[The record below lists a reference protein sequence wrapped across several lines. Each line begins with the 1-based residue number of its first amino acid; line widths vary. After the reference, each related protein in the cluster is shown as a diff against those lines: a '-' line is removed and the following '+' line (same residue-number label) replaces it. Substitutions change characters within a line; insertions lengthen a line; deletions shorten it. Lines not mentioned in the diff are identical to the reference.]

1 MKHLKKFLAVAL
13 VCVMALTVLTGC
25 GKSAKTYSTEV
36 AGKLGANSG
45 VSADADMDNS
55 AKKLINSI
63 KKMSPTELA
72 ALANDPDKAA
82 AKAEQIIK
90 EAGLDINTCKF
101 SLSVSAPGTKLLVGM
116 NGDTVQTGD
125 TSTFFAEQIKK
136 NNADAQNTKITK
148 YGIGTYSVAGLVD
161 IVVMVAQ

>member
-25 GKSAKTYSTEV
+25 GKSAQTYSSEI

-45 VSADADMDNS
+45 VSADEGMNNS
-55 AKKLINSI
+55 AKKLINGV
-63 KKMSPTELA
+63 KKISPTELA

-82 AKAEQIIK
+82 AKAEQIMK
-90 EAGLDINTCKF
+90 DAGLDVDTCKF

-116 NGDTVQTGD
+116 DGDTVQTGD

-136 NNADAQNTKITK
+136 NNTDAQNTKVTK
-148 YGIGTYSVAGLVD
+148 YGIGTYSVAGIVD